1 MLRPLL
7 LVLGLFAIVLLVGL
21 LAIVGFGDD
30 PDADEPTARRVSQPI
45 QLALPIDCDLPDR
58 CVVQFHVDRRPGLA
72 VGDWRCG
79 QLSYDTHR
87 GTDFR
92 VLAKDDFVAGI
103 PVLAAA
109 PGKVI
114 ALRDGMED
122 IDVVE
127 LGRTKVEGRAGGNQV
142 VIAHEDGWETWYWH
156 LRKDSVAVQQGQTVA
171 TGARL
176 GTVGLSGDTNFP
188 HLHFELRRNRNLIV
202 DPFDASAGDDQ
213 CRSPPQSL
221 WTKSA
226 AAALNYIPVVARL
239 GFTTRAATRNE
250 AIYGRL
256 PDPAAQENVPALF
269 LWFELYGLARNDEIS
284 VQWQLPG
291 GTWREPAQSAWQ
303 QDLPYAFQTGRLN
316 LQPPLPRG
324 TYSVRLKVSRD
335 GNAPPL
341 LEKIY
346 SVTLR

>member
-7 LVLGLFAIVLLVGL
+7 LVLGIFAIVLLVGVV
-21 LAIVGFGDD
+21 AIIGFGND
-30 PDADEPTARRVSQPI
+30 PDTNEPTAHRVTQPI
-45 QLALPIDCDLPDR
+45 QLALPIDCALPDR
-58 CVVQFHVDRRPGLA
+58 CVVQFHVDRRPGLT

-92 VLAKDDFVAGI
+92 ILAKEDFAAGV
-103 PVLAAA
+103 PVVAAA

-142 VIAHEDGWETWYWH
+142 VIAHDDGWETWYWH
-156 LRKDSVAVQQGQTVA
+156 LRKGSVAVQQGQTVVA
-171 TGARL
+171 GTRL

-188 HLHFELRRNRNLIV
+188 HLHFELRRNRNIIV

-213 CRSPPQSL
+213 CRTPPHSL

-226 AAALNYIPVVARL
+226 AAALSYAPVVARL

-250 AIYGRL
+250 AMYGRL
-256 PDPAAQENVPALF
+256 PDAAAEANVPALF
-269 LWFELYGLARNDEIS
+269 LWLELYGLARNDEIS
-284 VQWQLPG
+284 LQWRLPD
-291 GTWREPAQSAWQ
+291 GTWREPTQLQWQ
-303 QDLPYAFQTGRLN
+303 QDLPYSFRTGRLN
-316 LQPPLPRG
+316 LPPPLQRG
-324 TYSVRLKVSRD
+324 TYSVRLKVSRA
-335 GNAPPL
+335 GNAQPL

-346 SVTLR
+346 SVSLR

>member
-7 LVLGLFAIVLLVGL
+7 LVLGLFAALLLVGL
-21 LAIVGFGDD
+21 AAIVGFGDD
-30 PDADEPTARRVSQPI
+30 SDANEATVRRVSQPI
-45 QLALPIDCDLPDR
+45 QLALPIDCALPDR

-79 QLSYDTHR
+79 RLAYDTHR

-92 VLAKDDFVAGI
+92 VLGREDFAAGI

-109 PGKVI
+109 PGTVI
-114 ALRDGMED
+114 ALRDGMDD

-127 LGRTKVEGRAGGNQV
+127 LGRSKVEGRAGGNQV
-142 VIAHEDGWETWYWH
+142 VIAHDDGWETWYWH
-156 LRKDSVAVQQGQTVA
+156 LRKGSIAVQQGQTVA

-188 HLHFELRRNRNLIV
+188 HLHFELRRNRNIIV

-213 CRSPPQSL
+213 CRAPPQSL

-226 AAALNYIPVVARL
+226 AAALAYTPVVARL
-239 GFTTRAATRNE
+239 GFTAREATRNE

-256 PDPAAQENVPALF
+256 PEAAAQLGAASLF
-269 LWFELYGLARNDEIS
+269 VWFELYGLARNDAIS
-284 VQWQLPG
+284 MQWQVPG
-291 GTWREPAQSAWQ
+291 GAWREPAQFQWQ
-303 QDLPYAFQTGRLN
+303 QDLPYTFRTGQLN
-316 LQPPLPRG
+316 LPPPLPRG
-324 TYSVRLKVSRD
+324 TYAVRLKVSREA
-335 GNAPPL
+335 NTQPL